1 MDWTL
6 FWTAFGAIGTTTA
19 TLITA
24 IAVVIAVKQ
33 YRQPLTK
40 RVKITLGTAFP
51 IMPDCSVGETLYQ
64 ITVANCGIRSL
75 VLSNIYLQV
84 EGKRIAFELQRY
96 AAYLKMPMPKFP
108 HTLNPEEAAVFY
120 LPYSILSEGMKDV
133 IRLHK
138 INPQGKIKILV
149 TDQAGGEFY
158 FKTKLKIGQIA
169 NDHG

>member
-33 YRQPLTK
+33 YKQPLTK
-40 RVKITLGTAFP
+40 KVKITLGTAFP
-51 IMPDCSVGETLYQ
+51 IMADSSVGETLYQ
-64 ITVANCGIRSL
+64 ITVANCGIRPL
-75 VLSNIYLQV
+75 VLSNVYMQV
-84 EGKRIAFELQRY
+84 NKKNIAFELQRY

-120 LPYSILSEGMKDV
+120 LPYSLLSAGMKEV
-133 IRLHK
+133 ICLHK
-138 INPQGKIKILV
+138 IPPSSKVNILV
-149 TDQAGGEFY
+149 TDQAGGEHRL
-158 FKTKLKIGQIA
+158 KTKLSIAQIA
-169 NDHG
+169 KDHG